1 MRKKKP
7 PQRNSSAEGLNHELV
22 YNGGRPIKTIDFLEF
37 QRLCNMQCTC
47 SELAA
52 WFDMD
57 EDTLQARVKEYYG
70 ETFSVVK
77 AKYMEGGKAS
87 LRRVQW
93 HKAIEDKNVVMMI
106 WLGKQ
111 ILGQSDKKEDI
122 IVDKRLELTPSD
134 AIEAFL
140 REQAKKAIE

>member
-1 MRKKKP
+1 
-7 PQRNSSAEGLNHELV
+7 
-22 YNGGRPIKTIDFLEF
+22 
-37 QRLCNMQCTC
+37 
-47 SELAA
+47 
-52 WFDMD
+52 
-57 EDTLQARVKEYYG
+57 VKEYYG

-111 ILGQSDKKEDI
+111 ILGQSDKRDDI
-122 IVDKRLELTPSD
+122 ITDKRLETTPSD
-134 AIEAFL
+134 VIEAFL
-140 REQAKKAIE
+140 RDQAKKAIE